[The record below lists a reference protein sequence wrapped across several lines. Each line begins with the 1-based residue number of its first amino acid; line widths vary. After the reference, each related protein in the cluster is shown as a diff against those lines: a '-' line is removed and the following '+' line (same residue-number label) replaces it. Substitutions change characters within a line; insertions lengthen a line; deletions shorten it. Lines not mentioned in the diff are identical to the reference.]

1 MLKFVLIQI
10 RKLQK
15 IKFKVQF
22 SIKVYIYIGNIDRYP
37 RKNNSLYS
45 IVSRVGNTVAYSKG
59 TVNDMEE
66 IGKIFEDLG
75 F

>member
-22 SIKVYIYIGNIDRYP
+22 SIKVYIYKKYRYP

-45 IVSRVGNTVAYSKG
+45 IVSRVGNTVAYSEG